1 MAKISLNKLN
11 IKKNNVEAN
20 IININGIDVEVK
32 QYLSVNEKLD
42 LISWIINQSA
52 DDMKFYNVGKL
63 IIFKTI
69 GLLRYY
75 TNINF
80 TDKQLENTAELFDL
94 IYSSGLSDN
103 IIGAIP
109 KTEIDFIDKV
119 LIDTVESIYKYQNSV
134 MGILDTVTTDYK
146 DLNFDVSELQK
157 NISNPENLTLLKD
170 VVTKLG

>member
-11 IKKNNVEAN
+11 IKKNDVEAN
-20 IININGIDVEVK
+20 IININGVDVEVK
-32 QYLSVNEKLD
+32 QYLPVNEKLD

-63 IIFKTI
+63 IVLKTI

-80 TDKQLENTAELFDL
+80 TDKQLENAAELFDL
-94 IYSSGLSDN
+94 IYTSGLSSD

-109 KTEIDFIDKV
+109 ATEIEFIDKV
-119 LIDTVESIYKYQNSV
+119 LMDTVDSIYKYQNSIF
-134 MGILDTVTTDYK
+134 GILNAVTTDYQN
-146 DLNFDVSELQK
+146 LNFDVSELQK

>member
-1 MAKISLNKLN
+1 MAKTSLNKLN

>member
-11 IKKNNVEAN
+11 IKKNDVEAN
-20 IININGIDVEVK
+20 IININGVDVEVK
-32 QYLSVNEKLD
+32 QYLPVNEKLD

-80 TDKQLENTAELFDL
+80 TDKQLENAAELFDL
-94 IYSSGLSDN
+94 IYTSGLSSN

-109 KTEIDFIDKV
+109 TTEIEFIDKV
-119 LIDTVESIYKYQNSV
+119 LMDTVDSIYKYQNSIF
-134 MGILDTVTTDYK
+134 GILNAVTTDYQN
-146 DLNFDVSELQK
+146 LNFDVSELQK